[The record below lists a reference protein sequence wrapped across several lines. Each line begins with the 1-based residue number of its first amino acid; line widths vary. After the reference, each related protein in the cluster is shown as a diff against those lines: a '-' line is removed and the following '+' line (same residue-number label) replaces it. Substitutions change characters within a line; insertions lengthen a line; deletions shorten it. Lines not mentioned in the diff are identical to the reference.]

1 MSSGKFIKNI
11 VVDAWKK
18 KIQSTLNEKNRK
30 KGVLI
35 KVMKSNYK
43 RSNTLVEILKESDQL
58 NSATRFGDASRPTGS
73 TAKSTTGDTA
83 NATTSFG
90 VSDEEFL
97 KKYNQM
103 PKGGPK
109 HSIAAKRAH
118 HLTNF
123 LSDYLI
129 NAFQS
134 GYFNVPD
141 ITQICSQT
149 DTTDSNG
156 FVRDAYSFEITNIE
170 LPTDLGKLKIYWA
183 NSGVET
189 VDVEIEKIL
198 NKTLRNQIR
207 STLTNE
213 RIMSYVPV
221 VEFVRDNRKILM
233 RQLDEQL
240 MKIKIENEQQVAEE
254 EVAAP
259 VNETTEPPVEQNDKH
274 LNVDNLYGI
283 SFNHLM
289 ESIKKDGEHKPWT
302 SDDKVE
308 PDSALA
314 LAEENKA
321 AADKFESSLK
331 AFKINQRMKY
341 KRMDKSVLLKL
352 DTLAYHQSQQDDK

>member
-18 KIQSTLNEKNRK
+18 KIQLTMSEKNRK

-58 NSATRFGDASRPTGS
+58 NSATRFGDASRPAAS
-73 TAKSTTGDTA
+73 TAKSTNDST
-83 NATTSFG
+83 NSSTSFG
-90 VSDEEFL
+90 LSDEEFL

-141 ITQICSQT
+141 IAQICSQT

-156 FVRDAYSFEITNIE
+156 FVKDAYSFEITNIE

-183 NSGVET
+183 NSGVEA

-240 MKIKIENEQQVAEE
+240 MKIKIENDQQA
-254 EVAAP
+254 EVAAENEIEP
-259 VNETTEPPVEQNDKH
+259 VEPPVEDKN

-289 ESIKKDGEHKPWT
+289 ESIKKDGEHKPWS

-308 PDSALA
+308 PNSALV

-321 AADKFESSLK
+321 SADKFESNLK

-352 DTLAYHQSQQDDK
+352 DTLAYHMSQQEDK